1 MDALTNYP
9 WPGNVREL
17 QNVIERAVILS
28 KGATLTV
35 SLTDLPASPAPT
47 SMPTASATSGARSPP
62 PAPVTLN
69 DAEREHI
76 LGALN
81 ATHWVVGGPKGAAAQ
96 LGMKRSTL
104 QKKMQK
110 LGISRPE

>member
-1 MDALTNYP
+1 MDALVRYA

-28 KGATLTV
+28 NGPELMVCVGDLRTTTATTAMTV
-35 SLTDLPASPAPT
+35 AASSPP
-47 SMPTASATSGARSPP
+47 ATS
-62 PAPVTLN
+62 APVTLN

-76 LGALN
+76 LAALT
-81 ATHWVVGGPKGAAAQ
+81 ATNWVVGGPKGAAAR

-110 LGISRPE
+110 LGISRQA